1 MVEERKPVTVY
12 DLVQMKQRGERIV
25 VLTCYDA
32 LFARLLDASGVDI
45 LLVGDSV
52 NQVLA
57 GAETTL
63 SATLDQM
70 IYHTKIVRRGAER
83 AMVVCDMPF
92 LTYQVSPA
100 EAIKNCGRVMAETGC
115 HSVKLEGGRPLA
127 ATVRALVDVGIPV
140 MGHLGLTPQ
149 SVHALG
155 GYRVQGRDEKTAER
169 LKDDAKAL
177 EDAGA
182 FAIVLELVP
191 APLASQITKA
201 LTIPTIGIGAGP
213 ACDGQVLVLHDVLG
227 LFGEFKPKFAKR
239 YADIGAQVADALRE
253 FDREVRDG
261 SFPTAEH
268 SFTMKDSELAS
279 LQRGLAQPKAV

>member
-1 MVEERKPVTVY
+1 VAEAPKPVTTH
-12 DLVQMKQRGERIV
+12 DLLQMKAQGDRIV

-32 LFARLLDASGVDI
+32 LFARLLDRAGVDI

-70 IYHTKIVRRGAER
+70 LYHTRIVRRGTQR

-92 LTYQVSPA
+92 LTYQVSAA
-100 EAIKNCGRVMAETGC
+100 EAIKNCGRVMAETDC
-115 HSVKLEGGRPLA
+115 HGVKLEGGRRMA

-155 GYRVQGRDEKTAER
+155 GYRVQGRDEPTAER
-169 LKDDAKAL
+169 LKDDARAL
-177 EDAGA
+177 EEAGA
-182 FAIVLELVP
+182 FAIVLELIP
-191 APLASQITKA
+191 APLASQISKA

-213 ACDGQVLVLHDVLG
+213 ACDGQVLVLHDMLG
-227 LFGEFKPKFAKR
+227 LNDRFSAKFVKR
-239 YADIGAQVADALRE
+239 YATLAEDVRE
-253 FDREVRDG
+253 AVQLYAAEVREG
-261 SFPTAEH
+261 RYPGPEH
-268 SFTMKDSELAS
+268 SF
-279 LQRGLAQPKAV
+279 PK

>member
-1 MVEERKPVTVY
+1 MADEPKAVTVHT
-12 DLVQMKQRGERIV
+12 LLKMKEQGERIV

-32 LFARLLDASGVDI
+32 LFARLLDDAGVDI

-63 SATLDQM
+63 SATLEQM

-92 LTYQVSPA
+92 LSYQVSPA
-100 EAIKNCGRVMAETGC
+100 EAIRNAGRVMQETGC
-115 HSVKLEGGRPLA
+115 HAVKLEGGRPMA

-155 GYRVQGRDEKTAER
+155 GYRVQGRDEQTAER
-169 LKDDAKAL
+169 LKADAKAL

-182 FAIVLELVP
+182 FSVVLELVP
-191 APLASQITKA
+191 APLASQITKS

-213 ACDGQVLVLHDVLG
+213 ACDGQVLVLPDMLG
-227 LFGEFKPKFAKR
+227 LNDRFAAKFVKR
-239 YADIGAQVADALRE
+239 YAALAEDVRE
-253 FDREVRDG
+253 AVKLYAAEVREG
-261 SFPTAEH
+261 RYPGPEH
-268 SFTMKDSELAS
+268 SF
-279 LQRGLAQPKAV
+279 PK

>member
-1 MVEERKPVTVY
+1 MAESPKPVTVPE
-12 DLVQMKQRGERIV
+12 LLAMKARGERIV

-32 LFARLLDASGVDI
+32 LFARLLDAAGVDV

-52 NQVLA
+52 HQVLA

-63 SATLDQM
+63 SATLEQM
-70 IYHTKIVRRGAER
+70 IYHTTIVRRGATR
-83 AMVVCDMPF
+83 ALVVCDLPF
-92 LTYQVSPA
+92 LTYQVSPE
-100 EAIKNCGRVMAETGC
+100 EAIRNAGRVLQETGC
-115 HSVKLEGGRPLA
+115 QAVKLEGGRPIA

-155 GYRVQGRDEKTAER
+155 GYRVQGRDERTAQR
-169 LKDDAKAL
+169 LKDDARAL

-182 FAIVLELVP
+182 FAVVLELIP

-213 ACDGQVLVLHDVLG
+213 GCDGQVLVLHDMLG
-227 LFGEFKPKFAKR
+227 LNDRFSAKFVKR
-239 YADIGAQVADALRE
+239 YAALAA
-253 FDREVRDG
+253 EVRAAVARYAAEVREG
-261 SFPTAEH
+261 RYPGPEH
-268 SFTMKDSELAS
+268 SFDA
-279 LQRGLAQPKAV
+279 

>member
-1 MVEERKPVTVY
+1 VSPEPKAISVHQ
-12 DLVQMKQRGERIV
+12 LLAMKERGERIV
-25 VLTCYDA
+25 CLTCYDA
-32 LFARLLDASGVDI
+32 LFARLLDESGADI

-63 SATLDQM
+63 SATLEQM
-70 IYHTKIVRRGAER
+70 IYHTRIVRRGTSR
-83 AMVVCDMPF
+83 ALVVCDLPF
-92 LTYQVSPA
+92 LSYQISRE
-100 EAIKNCGRVMAETGC
+100 EAIRNAGRVMAETGC
-115 HSVKLEGGRPLA
+115 HAVKLEGGKPMA
-127 ATVRALVDVGIPV
+127 QTVRALVDVGIPV

-169 LKDDAKAL
+169 LKEDAKAL

-191 APLASQITKA
+191 APLASQITKS

-213 ACDGQVLVLHDVLG
+213 ACDGQVLVLHDMLG
-227 LFGEFKPKFAKR
+227 LNDKFAAKFVKR
-239 YADIGAQVADALRE
+239 YAALAEDVRE
-253 FDREVRDG
+253 AVRLFAAEVREG
-261 SFPTAEH
+261 RYPGPEH
-268 SFTMKDSELAS
+268 SFAK
-279 LQRGLAQPKAV
+279 

>member
-1 MVEERKPVTVY
+1 MADEPSSVTTH
-12 DLVQMKQRGERIV
+12 DLLAMKERGERIV

-32 LFARLLDASGVDI
+32 LFARLLDAAGVDL

-63 SATLDQM
+63 SATLEQM
-70 IYHTKIVRRGAER
+70 IYHAKIVRRGAVR

-100 EAIKNCGRVMAETGC
+100 EAIRNCGRVMQETGC
-115 HSVKLEGGRPLA
+115 HAVKLEGGTPMA
-127 ATVRALVDVGIPV
+127 DTVRGIVDVGIPV

-155 GYRVQGRDEKTAER
+155 GYRVPGRDDQAAQR
-169 LKDDAKAL
+169 LRDDAKGL

-191 APLASQITKA
+191 APLAAAITKS

-213 ACDGQVLVLHDVLG
+213 DCDGEIQVFHDIVG
-227 LFGEFKPKFAKR
+227 LFEWLK
-239 YADIGAQVADALRE
+239 
-253 FDREVRDG
+253 
-261 SFPTAEH
+261 
-268 SFTMKDSELAS
+268 
-279 LQRGLAQPKAV
+279 

>member
-1 MVEERKPVTVY
+1 
-12 DLVQMKQRGERIV
+12 MKQQGERIV

-32 LFARLLDASGVDI
+32 LFARLLDAAGVDV

-63 SATLDQM
+63 SATLEQM

-83 AMVVCDMPF
+83 ALVVCDLPF
-92 LTYQVSPA
+92 LTYQISPA
-100 EAIKNCGRVMAETGC
+100 EAIRNAGRVMQETGC
-115 HSVKLEGGRPLA
+115 HAVKLEGGRPMA

-155 GYRVQGRDEKTAER
+155 GYRVQGRDEQAAER
-169 LKDDAKAL
+169 LKADAKGL

-182 FAIVLELVP
+182 FSLVLELLP
-191 APLASQITKA
+191 APLASQITKM

-213 ACDGQVLVLHDVLG
+213 ACDGQVLVLPDMLG
-227 LFGEFKPKFAKR
+227 LNDRFTAKFVKH
-239 YADIGAQVADALRE
+239 YAALAEDVRE
-253 FDREVRDG
+253 AVKLYAAEVREG
-261 SFPTAEH
+261 RYPGPEH
-268 SFTMKDSELAS
+268 SFP
-279 LQRGLAQPKAV
+279 Q

>member
-1 MVEERKPVTVY
+1 MADERKPVTVHG
-12 DLVQMKQRGERIV
+12 LLTMKEKGERIV

-32 LFARLLDASGVDI
+32 LFARLLDEGGVDI

-83 AMVVCDMPF
+83 ALVVCDLPF
-92 LTYQVSPA
+92 LSYQVSPQD
-100 EAIKNCGRVMAETGC
+100 AIRNAGRVMQETGC
-115 HSVKLEGGRPLA
+115 HAVKLEGGQPMA

-155 GYRVQGRDEKTAER
+155 GYRVQGRDDTTAER
-169 LKDDAKAL
+169 IKGDAKAL

-182 FAIVLELVP
+182 FSIVLELIP

-213 ACDGQVLVLHDVLG
+213 ACDGQVLVLHDMLG
-227 LFGEFKPKFAKR
+227 LNDRFAAKFVKR
-239 YADIGAQVADALRE
+239 YAALAADVRE
-253 FDREVRDG
+253 AVQLYAAEVREG
-261 SFPTAEH
+261 RYPGPEH
-268 SFTMKDSELAS
+268 SFAK
-279 LQRGLAQPKAV
+279 